1 MTPSFA
7 RVVDRFLVREAARL
21 VVSSPLSRT
30 ARRNKDAAR
39 VRQELTA
46 EVLEAF
52 AEAMGSVTPGVRV
65 GCPDSRVAGVS
76 RRLKQ
81 LWDAFQTAPQ
91 KWEQF
96 KKMLG
101 VRATSY
107 LGVVQELPGKIKR
120 MFGEAKKYLAQLG
133 PYLKKKIPVL
143 ALYMDVGVKLPSLGD
158 WMKNSL
164 FPSLPP
170 SVQRALSAIG
180 TKARSLAEWVD
191 ILIKQHRVLK
201 PAGSLISGGIFGFIW
216 WNVAELSWDIPQIIR
231 GFLGGYSFVEL
242 LHSLPE
248 SAIGFVVALMFPGL
262 PGGLVWNILL
272 PATVALRLSW
282 MIRKKYIKVE
292 GRSLEMNWSSLG
304 IDPSTKVQGMSLFP
318 M

>member
-1 MTPSFA
+1 
-7 RVVDRFLVREAARL
+7 
-21 VVSSPLSRT
+21 
-30 ARRNKDAAR
+30 
-39 VRQELTA
+39 
-46 EVLEAF
+46 
-52 AEAMGSVTPGVRV
+52 
-65 GCPDSRVAGVS
+65 
-76 RRLKQ
+76 
-81 LWDAFQTAPQ
+81 
-91 KWEQF
+91 
-96 KKMLG
+96 
-101 VRATSY
+101 
-107 LGVVQELPGKIKR
+107 
-120 MFGEAKKYLAQLG
+120 
-133 PYLKKKIPVL
+133 
-143 ALYMDVGVKLPSLGD
+143 
-158 WMKNSL
+158 MKNSL